1 MIARSPVFEPAAEL
15 QRDAELL
22 IKYWILAIPTAVA
35 SLAFAIIVFIS
46 VIGVVAG
53 AIAGSAAAGHTGT
66 ALGLT
71 SGILVAFVAF
81 CLGIIALYVA
91 SAMVIAEAP
100 AVLEDR
106 PPDLA
111 AGLAKTLQRLP
122 DLMVAMLATFALAF
136 IPFIL
141 CFVLIGIPLLLVL
154 GYFLMYVPAAV
165 IIGNEGGIAAIRTSF
180 RIATQ
185 QVSASLI
192 GWLGLFLV
200 MVAGSVANSILIHIP
215 LVNFVAAFA
224 IGGFTSAYSALVT
237 VSFYLRLRDLPP
249 PQASA
254 PAPYMNLGATAPPSP
269 PPGEPPLAPG
279 GPPTIIR

>member
-1 MIARSPVFEPAAEL
+1 MIARAPVFEPANEL
-15 QRDAELL
+15 QRAAELL
-22 IKYWILAIPTAVA
+22 IKYWILAVPTAVA
-35 SLAFAIIVFIS
+35 SLAFAIIVILS
-46 VIGVVAG
+46 VLGVVAG
-53 AIAGSAAAGHTGT
+53 ALAGSAAGHAGT

-81 CLGIIALYVA
+81 SLGIIALYVA
-91 SAMVIAEAP
+91 SAMVMAEAP

-106 PPDLA
+106 PPNLA
-111 AGLAKTLQRLP
+111 AGFAKTLQRLP
-122 DLMVAMLATFALAF
+122 DLIVAMLATFALAF

-165 IIGNEGGIAAIRTSF
+165 VVGNEGGIAAIKTSF

-185 QVSASLI
+185 QISASLI

-237 VSFYLRLRDLPP
+237 VSFYQRLRDLPP
-249 PQASA
+249 PQASV
-254 PAPYMNLGATAPPSP
+254 PPPYTNLGATP
-269 PPGEPPLAPG
+269 PPGPPPAEPPLAPG